1 MLPDA
6 AAVAEH
12 VARELLVGRVAGDG
26 WPLGL
31 ATGRTMEPVYAALV
45 RQVRALPEREQQQL
59 RRHWCSVNLDEYV
72 FPPGGPRRD
81 RASFRAF
88 MAAHLGDPLALSA
101 DRLLL
106 PDGWAADPAREAV
119 RYREALAA
127 LGGVGLQLLGL
138 GLNGH
143 VAFNEPPC
151 RPQVPCRV
159 VTLSASTRRQNAAAF
174 GGDPAAVPRQAISLG
189 LAEILAA
196 RRILL
201 VVTGVAKAGV
211 LARLLHEPPS
221 AALPASWLQGHPAV
235 TVVVDRATAAGADRQ
250 SASVAPLP

>member
-12 VARELLVGRVAGDG
+12 AAQVLLAAAVAGDG

-45 RQVRALPEREQQQL
+45 RRVRALPEGEQQQL

-72 FPPGGPRRD
+72 FPPGGPRPDPR
-81 RASFRAF
+81 SFRAF
-88 MAAHLGDPLALSA
+88 MAAHLGAPLALPA
-101 DRLLL
+101 DRLHL
-106 PDGWAADPAREAV
+106 PDGGAADPHQEAA
-119 RYREALAA
+119 RYRQALAA
-127 LGGVGLQLLGL
+127 LGGLGLQLLGL
-138 GLNGH
+138 GVNGH

-151 RPQVPCRV
+151 AAQVCCRV

-174 GGDPAAVPRQAISLG
+174 GGDAAAVPRQAISLG

-196 RRILL
+196 RRLLL
-201 VVTGVAKAGV
+201 VVTGAAKAGV
-211 LARLLHEPPS
+211 LARLLQEPPS
-221 AALPASWLQGHPAV
+221 AALPASWLQRHPAV
-235 TVVVDRATAAGADRQ
+235 MVVADRAAAAL
-250 SASVAPLP
+250 AAPLA